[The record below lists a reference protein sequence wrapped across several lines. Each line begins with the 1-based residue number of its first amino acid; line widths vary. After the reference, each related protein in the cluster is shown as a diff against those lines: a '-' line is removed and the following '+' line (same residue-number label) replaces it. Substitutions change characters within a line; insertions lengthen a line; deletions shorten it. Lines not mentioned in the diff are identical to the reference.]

1 MNVKKQ
7 NDNCLI
13 GMQCP
18 QCCSLGPFE
27 IDVITTL
34 TVHDDG
40 TGDAS
45 GAEWEDENRCQCS
58 NCKHSATVAD
68 FARNITNANYVT
80 ELLSF
85 LDVSQEFWDSLTVFQ
100 QNDMAA
106 DFEQARKGENLTG
119 LTELQQQVIQHYEG
133 GNYVYIK
140 SVADAEKVGDGLF
153 VFLLNEA
160 GDASDKDEY
169 IAMLITAARQIR
181 TCQNEIEFGGAA

>member
-1 MNVKKQ
+1 MKKQ

-13 GMQCP
+13 GMKCP
-18 QCCSLGPFE
+18 NCGSLGPFK
-27 IDVITTL
+27 IVVTTTL

-40 TGDAS
+40 TDDAS
-45 GAEWEDENRCQCS
+45 GGEWEDENFCQCS
-58 NCKHSATVAD
+58 DCMHSATVAD
-68 FARNITNANYVT
+68 FSRNITNANYVS
-80 ELLSF
+80 ELLAF
-85 LDVSQEFWDSLTVFQ
+85 MDVSQEFWDSLIEAQ

-106 DFEQARKGENLTG
+106 EFEQARKGENLTG
-119 LTELQQQVIQHYEG
+119 LTELQQQVVQHYEG
-133 GNYVYIK
+133 GNYAYIK

-181 TCQNEIEFGGAA
+181 TCQKEIEFGGAA

>member
-1 MNVKKQ
+1 MKKQ

-13 GMQCP
+13 GMKCP
-18 QCCSLGPFE
+18 NCGSLGPFK
-27 IDVITTL
+27 IVVTTTL

-40 TGDAS
+40 TDEAS
-45 GAEWEDENRCQCS
+45 GGEWEDDNYCQCS
-58 NCKHSATVAD
+58 DCRHSATVAD
-68 FARNITNANYVT
+68 FSRNITNANYVS
-80 ELLSF
+80 ELLAF
-85 LDVSQEFWDSLTVFQ
+85 MDVSQEFWDSLIEAQ

-106 DFEQARKGENLTG
+106 EFEQARKGENLTG
-119 LTELQQQVIQHYEG
+119 LTELQQQVVQHYEG
-133 GNYVYIK
+133 GNFAYIK
-140 SVADAEKVGDGLF
+140 SLADAEKVGDGLF

>member
-1 MNVKKQ
+1 MKKQ

-18 QCCSLGPFE
+18 KCSSLGPFE

-34 TVHDDG
+34 TVNDDG
-40 TGDAS
+40 TGDAN
-45 GAEWEDENRCQCS
+45 GAEWEDESRCQCS

-68 FARNITNANYVT
+68 FSRNITNASYVS
-80 ELLSF
+80 ELLAF
-85 LDVSQEFWDSLTVFQ
+85 MDVSQEFWDSLTEAQ
-100 QNDMAA
+100 QNDMSVE
-106 DFEQARKGENLTG
+106 FEQARKGENLTG

-133 GNYVYIK
+133 GNFAYIK